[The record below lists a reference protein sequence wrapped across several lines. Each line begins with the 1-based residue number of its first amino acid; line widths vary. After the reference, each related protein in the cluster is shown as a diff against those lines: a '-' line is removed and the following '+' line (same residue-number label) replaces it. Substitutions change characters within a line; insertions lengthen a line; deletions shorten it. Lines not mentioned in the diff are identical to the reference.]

1 MEELNMLLHVDATLC
16 LPPYAK
22 CMRSVFDIHAWLT
35 GPAIGCRGSRLVP
48 TVANGFPGFGQY
60 RPQVDGTGY
69 VPWAFQVLEFRDDR
83 ISGITAYRDTAR
95 LFPLFGLPD
104 RLGEVS
110 HDAAPHPE
118 GVAGSSARG

>member
-1 MEELNMLLHVDATLC
+1 MLLHVDATLC

-22 CMRSVFDIHAWLT
+22 WMRGVPDIHAWLT

-60 RPQVDGTGY
+60 RPQVDGPGY
-69 VPWAFQVLEFRDDR
+69 VPWALQVLEFRDDR
-83 ISGITAYRDTAR
+83 ISGITAYRDTER

-104 RLGEVS
+104 RLMGEVS
-110 HDAAPHPE
+110 HEAAPKPE
-118 GVAGSSARG
+118 GVTHSSVSE

>member
-1 MEELNMLLHVDATLC
+1 MLLHVDATLC